1 MRTASGLAPLQ
12 MIKLHDLRHGAASL
26 GIAAGVPIE
35 VVSNGLGHR
44 SISVN
49 ADIYGHLLE
58 GVGHQA
64 AEAAAVPGSQ
74 NTHSDQDAHG
84 DLSA

>member
-1 MRTASGLAPLQ
+1 
-12 MIKLHDLRHGAASL
+12 MIRLHDLRHGAASL

-35 VVSNGLGHR
+35 VVSKRLGHS
-44 SISVN
+44 SISVT

-64 AEAAAVPGSQ
+64 AEAAAALVPRSRAAPVVQ
-74 NTHSDQDAHG
+74 LPAPT
-84 DLSA
+84 LF